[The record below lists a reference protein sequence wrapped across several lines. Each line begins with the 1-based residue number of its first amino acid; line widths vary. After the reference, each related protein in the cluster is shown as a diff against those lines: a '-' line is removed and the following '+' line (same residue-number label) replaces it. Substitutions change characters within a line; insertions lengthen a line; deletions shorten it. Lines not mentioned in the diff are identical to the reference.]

1 MGKDPYETCSTC
13 VVKDWC
19 GRRYGSVPL
28 PPDYP
33 LNSECSGFV
42 LLEQALKL
50 SRIPKEYRNANK
62 AHYEFPK
69 EDVLSGDSSGKL
81 RRFMD
86 NPIGMV
92 TSGVN
97 LALLHQ
103 NKGTGKTYTA
113 CAILNEFIYKGCMN
127 PGLFDFENPMALY
140 IKFGTWANRNRDRY
154 RDDAVYEETLRD
166 MEQMR
171 EVPLLVL
178 DDIGSGRITPV
189 IRDLIY
195 DVIDYRKEE
204 QKSTIY
210 TSNFVDSIL
219 RQDAYLGEIIVS
231 RMMYK
236 TALITMGGKD
246 RRSSVSF

>member
-1 MGKDPYETCSTC
+1 MSNDPYVTCQSC

-19 GRRYGSVPL
+19 GRRNGSVSL

-33 LNSECSGFV
+33 LNSECNGFIM
-42 LLEQALKL
+42 LEQALKL
-50 SRIPKEYRNANK
+50 ARVPREYRNANK
-62 AHYEFPK
+62 ANYELPSDPTK
-69 EDVLSGDSSGKL
+69 DEKSAKL
-81 RRFMD
+81 KRFLD
-86 NPIGMV
+86 NPVGMV
-92 TSGVN
+92 KSGVN
-97 LALLHQ
+97 LALLHP

-113 CAILNEFIYKGCMN
+113 CSILNEFIYKGCMD
-127 PGLFDFENPMALY
+127 PELFDFENPMALY

-154 RDDAVYEETLRD
+154 RDDAMYDETIRD

-204 QKSTIY
+204 TKSTIY
-210 TSNFVDSIL
+210 TSNFVDSVL
-219 RQDAYLGEIIVS
+219 KQDDYLGEIIVS

-236 TALITMGGKD
+236 SAVIDMGGRD
-246 RRSSVSF
+246 RRADIKF